1 MSIQGMIKN
10 STSLKATIF
19 GIQRQFRNGYG
30 LQRFVWTM
38 HNNPKQG
45 IRALNAQSTD
55 YPYGWLK
62 FTNMTF
68 NRELM
73 QNPKTAGRYG
83 TGWALNEDPDNA
95 IVVQNYYFPVTLS
108 AEATVK
114 FMNVDDALAFCQ
126 QFLVASIVELMAF
139 EVQMATT
146 KFTVRVLL
154 DGEAIP
160 FPFIEDLDDGSTP
173 GSFDIVLPMTIQTK
187 IGFSTDQA
195 KINNYGEITM
205 DTKLD
210 IDEYVPQTTP
220 DVPTGDGYDKPTD
233 VNQEEE
239 DDDDV

>member
-1 MSIQGMIKN
+1 MSIQDMVKN

-19 GIQRQFRNGYG
+19 GIQRQFRLGYG
-30 LQRFVWTM
+30 IKRFVWTV

-55 YPYGWLK
+55 YPYGWIK
-62 FTNMTF
+62 FNAMTY

-83 TGWALNEDPDNA
+83 TGWAMSDSPENA

-114 FMNVDDALAFCQ
+114 FLNIDEGLAFIQ
-126 QFLVASIVELMAF
+126 QFLIASVVELMAF
-139 EVQMATT
+139 EVQMRHTM
-146 KFTVRVLL
+146 FTVRVLL
-154 DGEAIP
+154 DGESIN
-160 FPFIEDLDDGSTP
+160 FPYIEDLDEGSTP
-173 GSFDIVLPMTIQTK
+173 GSFEFTLPLTIQTK

-205 DTKLD
+205 DTHLD
-210 IDEYVPQTTP
+210 IDDYKPG
-220 DVPTGDGYDKPTD
+220 PTAPPPPSGDGFS
-233 VNQEEE
+233 
-239 DDDDV
+239 DDIE

>member
-1 MSIQGMIKN
+1 MSIKDIIKN

-19 GIQRQFRNGYG
+19 GIQRQFRNGFG
-30 LQRFVWTM
+30 LQRFVWTV

-55 YPYGWLK
+55 YPYGWIK
-62 FTNMTF
+62 FNSMAL

-95 IVVQNYYFPVTLS
+95 IVVQNYYFPMIIN

-114 FMNVDDALAFCQ
+114 FMSIDDALAFCQ
-126 QFLVASIVELMAF
+126 QFMVAAIVELLAF
-139 EVQMATT
+139 EVQMPTT

-154 DGEAIP
+154 EGDSVP
-160 FPFIEDLDDGSTP
+160 LPYIEDLDDGSTP
-173 GSFDIVLPMTIQTK
+173 GSFEIILPLTIQTK

-195 KINNYGEITM
+195 KINNYGEVTI

-210 IDEYVPQTTP
+210 IDDYDPSVKDLPP
-220 DVPTGDGYDKPTD
+220 VPTGDGFDD
-233 VNQEEE
+233 VEE
-239 DDDDV
+239 DDDNVHP